1 MRLPECFPG
10 VTEPLPDVEIAS
22 VACDDRQAG
31 PGTLFCCVPGFTRDG
46 HDFAAAAVERGAA
59 ALLVERPLELGV
71 PEIVVDDVRSAMAPV
86 AALVNGSPTARLE
99 MVGITGT
106 NGKTTT
112 AYLTRSLL
120 EAGGRQT
127 GLVGTVE
134 TITGTERA
142 PAVRTTPESVD
153 LQATFREMLEAGDS
167 ACVMEVSSHALT
179 LHRADAIDWDVVV
192 FTNLSREH
200 LDFHGDMESYFAAKR
215 LLFESAAPHSVINVD
230 DEWGRRLAADFP
242 EAVTVGI
249 ESEDARLRATGLEC
263 GPASTRFEAGG
274 MELEVPLPGAFNV
287 LNALCAV
294 GVARALGVDDATIAG
309 ALPVADRAPGR
320 FEPVE
325 AGQPFAVI
333 VDYAHSPDSL
343 KGALGAARAVCDGR
357 VIIVFGAG
365 GDRDT
370 GKRPQMG
377 EAAAAGADLV
387 VVTSDNPR
395 SEEPAAIIAAVAE
408 GVPDGTEM
416 RTIEDRREAIG
427 WAIAEAA
434 PGDLVLIAG
443 KGHEQGQEGPGGE
456 KEPFDDR
463 QVALEALGEVSQ

>member
-1 MRLPECFPG
+1 M
-10 VTEPLPDVEIAS
+10 TEPLPDVEIAS

-46 HDFAAAAVERGAA
+46 HDFAPSAVERGAC
-59 ALLVERPLELGV
+59 ALLVERPLGLGV
-71 PEIVVDDVRSAMAPV
+71 PEVVVDDVRAAMAPA
-86 AALVNGSPTARLE
+86 AALANGSPTASLE

-120 EAGGRQT
+120 EASGRQA

-134 TITGTERA
+134 TITGGRRI
-142 PAVRTTPESVD
+142 PAVRTTPESVE

-215 LLFESAAPHSVINVD
+215 LLFQQGAPHPVVNVD
-230 DEWGRRLAADFP
+230 DEWGRRLAADLP
-242 EAVTVGI
+242 GALTVGI
-249 ESEDARLRATGLEC
+249 ESEDAQLRATGLEY
-263 GPASTRFEAGG
+263 GPSSTRFEAGG

-294 GVARALGVDDATIAG
+294 ACARALGVDDVTIAR
-309 ALPVADRAPGR
+309 ALPAADRAPGR

-325 AGQPFAVI
+325 AGQRFAVV

-343 KGALGAARAVCDGR
+343 RGALEAARAVCDGR
-357 VIIVFGAG
+357 VIVVFGAG
-365 GDRDT
+365 GDRDS

-377 EAAAAGADLV
+377 EAAAAGADVV

-395 SEEPAAIIAAVAE
+395 SEDPAQIIAAVAE
-408 GVPDGTEM
+408 GVPEGADL

-427 WAIAEAA
+427 WAIGEAG

-443 KGHEQGQEGPGGE
+443 KGHEQGQEGPQGE
-456 KEPFDDR
+456 KQPFDDR
-463 QVALEALGEVSQ
+463 QVALEVIGEVVG

>member
-1 MRLPECFPG
+1 

-46 HDFAAAAVERGAA
+46 HDFAPAAVERGAA
-59 ALLVERPLELGV
+59 ALLVERPLGLGV
-71 PEIVVDDVRSAMAPV
+71 PEVVVDDVRAAMAPA
-86 AALVNGSPTARLE
+86 AALANGSPTSSLE

-120 EAGGRQT
+120 QASGRQA

-134 TITGTERA
+134 TITGGRRV
-142 PAVRTTPESVD
+142 PAVRTTPESVE

-215 LLFESAAPHSVINVD
+215 LLFEQGAPHSVVNID
-230 DEWGRRLAADFP
+230 DEWGRRLADDLPGAL
-242 EAVTVGI
+242 TVGI
-249 ESEDARLRATGLEC
+249 ESEDAQLRATGLEF
-263 GPASTRFEAGG
+263 GPSSTRFEAGG
-274 MELEVPLPGAFNV
+274 MELVVPLPGAFNV

-294 GVARALGVDDATIAG
+294 ATAQALGVPGTTIET
-309 ALPVADRAPGR
+309 ALPEADRAPGR

-325 AGQPFAVI
+325 AGQPFSVI

-343 KGALGAARAVCDGR
+343 RGALEAARAVCGGR
-357 VIIVFGAG
+357 VIVVFGAG
-365 GDRDT
+365 GDRDC

-395 SEEPAAIIAAVAE
+395 SEEPAAIIAGVVSGIPE
-408 GVPDGTEM
+408 GTALQVV
-416 RTIEDRREAIG
+416 EDRREAIA
-427 WAIAEAA
+427 WAVGEAD

-443 KGHEQGQEGPGGE
+443 KGHEQGQEGPQGE
-456 KEPFDDR
+456 KQPFDDR
-463 QVALEALGEVSQ
+463 QVAMEAIGEVIG

>member
-1 MRLPECFPG
+1 M
-10 VTEPLPDVEIAS
+10 TEPLPDVEIAS

-46 HDFAAAAVERGAA
+46 HDFAPAAVERGAS
-59 ALLVERPLELGV
+59 ALLVERPLGLGV
-71 PEIVVDDVRSAMAPV
+71 PEVVVDDVRAAMAPA
-86 AALVNGSPTARLE
+86 AALANGSPTASLE

-120 EAGGRQT
+120 EASGRQA

-134 TITGTERA
+134 TITGGQRI
-142 PAVRTTPESVD
+142 PAVRTTPESVE

-179 LHRADAIDWDVVV
+179 LHRADAIDWNVVV

-200 LDFHGDMESYFAAKR
+200 LDFHGDMDSYFAAKR
-215 LLFESAAPHSVINVD
+215 LLFERGAPHSVINVD
-230 DEWGRRLAADFP
+230 DEWGRRLAADLP
-242 EAVTVGI
+242 GAVTVGI
-249 ESEDARLRATGLEC
+249 ESDDAQLRATGLEF
-263 GPASTRFEAGG
+263 GPSSTRFEAGG

-294 GVARALGVDDATIAG
+294 ACARALGVDDATIAN
-309 ALPVADRAPGR
+309 ALPVAERAPGR

-343 KGALGAARAVCDGR
+343 RGALEAARALCDGR

-365 GDRDT
+365 GDRDA
-370 GKRPQMG
+370 GKRPEMG
-377 EAAAAGADLV
+377 RAAADGADLV

-395 SEEPAAIIAAVAE
+395 SEEPEAIIADVVSGIPEETALQV
-408 GVPDGTEM
+408 V
-416 RTIEDRREAIG
+416 EDRRD
-427 WAIAEAA
+427 AIAWAVGEAHR
-434 PGDLVLIAG
+434 GDLVLIAG
-443 KGHEQGQEGPGGE
+443 KGHEQGQEGAGGE

-463 QVALEALGEVSQ
+463 LVAMEVIGEVVG

>member
-1 MRLPECFPG
+1 
-10 VTEPLPDVEIAS
+10 VKEPLPDVEITS
-22 VACDDRQAG
+22 VACDDRRAG

-46 HDFAAAAVERGAA
+46 HEFAAAAVERGAA

-71 PEIVVDDVRSAMAPV
+71 PEVLVDDVRSAMAPV
-86 AALVNGSPTARLE
+86 AALVNGSPTSRLE

-120 EAGGRQT
+120 EAAGRRT

-134 TITGTERA
+134 TIAGGRRE
-142 PAVRTTPESVD
+142 PAIRTTPESPD
-153 LQATFREMLEAGDS
+153 LQRGFREMAEAGDS
-167 ACVMEVSSHALT
+167 ACVMEVSSHALQ

-200 LDFHGDMESYFAAKR
+200 LDFHGDMESYFGAKR
-215 LLFESAAPHSVINVD
+215 LLFERGAPHTVINVD
-230 DEWGRRLAADFP
+230 DEWGRRLAADHP
-242 EAVTVGI
+242 DAVTVGI
-249 ESEDARLRATGLEC
+249 ASEDARLRATGLQP

-287 LNALCAV
+287 VNALCAV
-294 GVARALGVDDATIAG
+294 AAARALGVDDATIER
-309 ALPVADRAPGR
+309 ALPAAERAPGR

-325 AGQPFAVI
+325 EGQPFTVI

-343 KGALGAARAVCDGR
+343 RGALEAARAVCEGR
-357 VIIVFGAG
+357 VIAVFGAG
-365 GDRDT
+365 GDRDA
-370 GKRPQMG
+370 GKRPEMG
-377 EAAAAGADLV
+377 AAAAEGADLV

-395 SEEPAAIIAAVAE
+395 SESPEAIIAEVVAGIPE
-408 GVPDGTEM
+408 GSALQVVG
-416 RTIEDRREAIG
+416 DRRA
-427 WAIAEAA
+427 AIAWALGEAG

-443 KGHEQGQEGPGGE
+443 KGHEQGQEGPEGR

-463 QVALEALGEVSQ
+463 EVAREALAEATR

>member
-10 VTEPLPDVEIAS
+10 VKEPLPEVEVSSI
-22 VACDDRQAG
+22 ACDDRQAG

-46 HDFAAAAVERGAA
+46 HDFAASAVERGAA
-59 ALLVERPLELGV
+59 ALLVERPLGLGV
-71 PEIVVDDVRSAMAPV
+71 PEVVVDDVRAAMAPAA
-86 AALVNGSPTARLE
+86 AALNGDPTSSLQ

-112 AYLTRSLL
+112 SYLVRSLL
-120 EAGGRQT
+120 EADGRPT

-134 TITGTERA
+134 KIAGGERT

-153 LQATFREMLEAGDS
+153 LQADFRAMLEAGDR
-167 ACVMEVSSHALT
+167 ACVMEVSSHALS
-179 LHRADAIDWDVVV
+179 LHRADSIDWDVVV

-215 LLFESAAPHSVINVD
+215 LLFERGAPHPVINID
-230 DEWGRRLAADFP
+230 DEWGRRLAAGVPGAF
-242 EAVTVGI
+242 TVGI
-249 ESEDARLRATGLEC
+249 ESEDADLRATGLSF
-263 GPASTRFEAGG
+263 GPVSTRFAAGE

-294 GVARALGVDDATIAG
+294 AAARALGVPDATIEA
-309 ALPVADRAPGR
+309 ALPAADRAPGR
-320 FEPVE
+320 FEPVD

-333 VDYAHSPDSL
+333 VDYAHSADSL
-343 KGALGAARAVCDGR
+343 RGALEAARAVCEGR
-357 VIIVFGAG
+357 VIAVFGAG
-365 GDRDT
+365 GDRDA
-370 GKRPQMG
+370 GKRPEMG
-377 EAAAAGADLV
+377 AAAAQGADLV

-395 SEEPAAIIAAVAE
+395 SEDPKAIIAAVAE
-408 GVPDGTEM
+408 GVPEGTDL

-427 WAIAEAA
+427 WAIGEAS

-443 KGHEQGQEGPGGE
+443 KGHEQGQEFAGGE
-456 KEPFDDR
+456 KLPFDDR
-463 QVALEALGEVSQ
+463 QVALESIREVVR

>member
-1 MRLPECFPG
+1 

-46 HDFAAAAVERGAA
+46 HDFAPAAVERGAA
-59 ALLVERPLELGV
+59 ALLVERPLGLGV
-71 PEIVVDDVRSAMAPV
+71 PEVVVDDVRAAMAPA
-86 AALVNGSPTARLE
+86 AALANGSPTSSLE

-120 EAGGRQT
+120 QASGRQA

-134 TITGTERA
+134 TITGGRRV
-142 PAVRTTPESVD
+142 PAVRTTPESVE

-215 LLFESAAPHSVINVD
+215 LLFEQGAPHSVVNID
-230 DEWGRRLAADFP
+230 DEWGRRLADDLPGAL
-242 EAVTVGI
+242 TVGI
-249 ESEDARLRATGLEC
+249 ESEDAQLRATGLEF
-263 GPASTRFEAGG
+263 GPSSTRFEAGG
-274 MELEVPLPGAFNV
+274 MELVVPLPGAFNV

-294 GVARALGVDDATIAG
+294 ATAQALGVPGTTIET
-309 ALPVADRAPGR
+309 ALPEADRAPGR

-325 AGQPFAVI
+325 AGQPFSVI

-343 KGALGAARAVCDGR
+343 RER
-357 VIIVFGAG
+357 S
-365 GDRDT
+365 
-370 GKRPQMG
+370 RPPGQ
-377 EAAAAGADLV
+377 
-387 VVTSDNPR
+387 S
-395 SEEPAAIIAAVAE
+395 AE
-408 GVPDGTEM
+408 GG
-416 RTIEDRREAIG
+416 
-427 WAIAEAA
+427 
-434 PGDLVLIAG
+434 
-443 KGHEQGQEGPGGE
+443 
-456 KEPFDDR
+456 
-463 QVALEALGEVSQ
+463 

>member
-22 VACDDRQAG
+22 VACDDREAR

-46 HDFAAAAVERGAA
+46 HDFAPAAVERGAA
-59 ALLVERPLELGV
+59 ALLVERPLGLGV
-71 PEIVVDDVRSAMAPV
+71 PEVVVADVRAAMAPA
-86 AALVNGSPTARLE
+86 AALAYGEPTGSLE

-120 EAGGRQT
+120 EAAGRRT

-134 TITGTERA
+134 AITGGRRE
-142 PAVRTTPESVD
+142 PAVRTTPESPD
-153 LQATFREMLEAGDS
+153 LQRGFREMVEAGDA
-167 ACVMEVSSHALT
+167 ACVMEVSSHALS
-179 LHRADAIDWDVVV
+179 LHRADAIAWDVVV

-200 LDFHGDMESYFAAKR
+200 LDFHGDMDSYFAAKR
-215 LLFESAAPHSVINVD
+215 MLFERDAPHSVVNVD
-230 DEWGRRLAADFP
+230 DEWGRRLAA
-242 EAVTVGI
+242 ETSGAITVGI
-249 ESEDARLRATGLEC
+249 ESGDASLRATRLEF
-263 GPASTRFEAGG
+263 GPSSTRFEAAG

-294 GVARALGVDDATIAG
+294 AAAQALGVDDATIER
-309 ALPVADRAPGR
+309 ALPAAERAPGR

-325 AGQPFAVI
+325 AGQPFTVI

-343 KGALGAARAVCDGR
+343 AGALEAARAVCDGR
-357 VIIVFGAG
+357 VIAVFGAG
-365 GDRDT
+365 GDRDS
-370 GKRPQMG
+370 GKRPEMG
-377 EAAAAGADLV
+377 AAAAAGADLV

-395 SEEPAAIIAAVAE
+395 SEAPGAIIADVVA
-408 GVPDGTEM
+408 GVPGDPAPQV
-416 RTIEDRREAIG
+416 IEDRREAIA
-427 WAIAEAA
+427 WAVAHAR

-443 KGHEQGQEGPGGE
+443 KGHEQGQEGPGGV

-463 QVALEALGEVSQ
+463 QVALEALGELIG